1 MIIYGYI
8 NNKLK
13 NKVID
18 DISYNNAVKIL
29 KERVLIQKDY
39 LDMVILILKKL
50 IL

>member
-39 LDMVILILKKL
+39 LDMVILIWKKL

>member
-1 MIIYGYI
+1 MIIYGHI

-29 KERVLIQKDY
+29 KERVLIQKGY
-39 LDMVILILKKL
+39 LDMIILI
-50 IL
+50 

>member
-39 LDMVILILKKL
+39 LDMVILI
-50 IL
+50 

>member
-18 DISYNNAVKIL
+18 DISYNNAVKTL
-29 KERVLIQKDY
+29 KYRDIN
-39 LDMVILILKKL
+39 KKKTTW
-50 IL
+50 IW

>member
-39 LDMVILILKKL
+39 LDMIILI
-50 IL
+50 